1 MKNKKKKNWL
11 KLISQKNKKGQKNEE
26 LTKVPEKTIT
36 EMVEEPID
44 VNEEKPIDEDEE
56 QSIIESP
63 HNEESLI
70 KIRNVPF
77 KQSYGYGHY
86 KKIQY
91 SFIDEDEWHDIIF
104 NVEYGY
110 PFLTINVYSDYE
122 EFEKLKKKLKTY
134 KDVLKLIQETD
145 KRHTKLIEEDKA
157 RKQRSTEIGY

>member
-1 MKNKKKKNWL
+1 MKNKKKKNWP

-44 VNEEKPIDEDEE
+44 EDEE
-56 QSIIESP
+56 QPIIEDP
-63 HNEESLI
+63 HNEDSLI

-77 KQSYGYGHY
+77 KQSYGYGHD

-91 SFIDEDEWHDIIF
+91 SFVDEDEWHDIIF

-122 EFEKLKKKLKTY
+122 EFEKLKKELKTY

-145 KRHTKLIEEDKA
+145 ERHTKLIEEDKA
-157 RKQRSTEIGY
+157 REQRSTEIGY